1 MVIRFIFTTSIIDST
16 REELYYNAIS
26 ESMSILSQLPFEF
39 YIVENN
45 GERKTRLNDISGA
58 KLLYT
63 NTNSI
68 KCSME
73 KGAKGMKEFQD
84 MIFVA
89 DKYEFNDED
98 IVIKLTGRYTLEA
111 PPTFL
116 ESVIALED
124 KYDAFIKW
132 YNICSREY
140 VYHDCILG
148 LYAVRYKYLKEFN
161 FINMTRHV
169 SMEHVFAMH
178 IRDNVP
184 AERIKEIQHLGL
196 YFQGCKDDLI

>member
-1 MVIRFIFTTSIIDST
+1 M
-16 REELYYNAIS
+16 YYNAIS
-26 ESMSILSQLPFEF
+26 ESISILSQLPFEF

-58 KLLYT
+58 RLLYT

-68 KCSME
+68 KCSTE

>member
-1 MVIRFIFTTSIIDST
+1 MVFRFIFTTSIIDSA
-16 REELYYNAIS
+16 REQVYYNAIS
-26 ESMSILSQLPFEF
+26 ESISILSHLPFEF

-45 GERKTRLNDISGA
+45 GQRQTMLDDISGA
-58 KLLYT
+58 KVLYT
-63 NTNSI
+63 NTNNITLSTTR
-68 KCSME
+68 
-73 KGAKGMKEFQD
+73 GGKGMKEFQD
-84 MIFVA
+84 IIHVA
-89 DKYEFNDED
+89 DKYQFNDED
-98 IVIKLTGRYTLEA
+98 IVVKLTGRYTLQA
-111 PPTFL
+111 PATFL

-148 LYAVRYKYLKEFN
+148 LYALRYKYLKEFN

-178 IRDNVP
+178 IRDTVP
-184 AERIKEIQHLGL
+184 EERITEIQHLGL
-196 YFQGCKDDLI
+196 YFQGCSDDPI